1 MNIILFFDK
10 SIANFPRLVL
20 LKNIKGRSIR
30 FSWSAFPLCVLNPV
44 ISRQIEWLSSSWKG
58 GNAMKE
64 LIEYIAKA
72 LVDHPEQVSVN
83 VLEGSQATIL
93 ELNVAKEDLGKVIGK
108 QGRTAKAIRT
118 ILGATSAK
126 QKKRTVLEIVE

>member
-1 MNIILFFDK
+1 MIPLQPPRDSWYEKFNP
-10 SIANFPRLVL
+10 FPVA
-20 LKNIKGRSIR
+20 GFSTSRSGFRYITLALTVGFELQR
-30 FSWSAFPLCVLNPV
+30 RERDP
-44 ISRQIEWLSSSWKG
+44 
-58 GNAMKE
+58 MKE

-93 ELNVAKEDLGKVIGK
+93 ELNVAKVDLGKVIGK

-126 QKKRTVLEIVE
+126 QKKRAVLEIVE

>member
-1 MNIILFFDK
+1 MNSILFFND
-10 SIANFPRLVL
+10 SIAT
-20 LKNIKGRSIR
+20 IKRVVVREIQSVSRGR
-30 FSWSAFPLCVLNPV
+30 FSASRSGFRYLKLAFAADFELQRRERDP
-44 ISRQIEWLSSSWKG
+44 
-58 GNAMKE
+58 MKE

-93 ELNVAKEDLGKVIGK
+93 ELNVAKVDLGKIIGK

-126 QKKRTVLEIVE
+126 QKKRAVLEIVE